1 MTGAEGLS
9 GLQLDGKIIG
19 PHGVPVMR
27 AMHQKPPGAH
37 RFEPFERFGD
47 PVGIAKGLELDRG
60 IGKLFGNADG
70 NPVSQAFVRLSGG
83 VDRNFPEPCVLV
95 DLHSGQWKA
104 FILEGRVEQIQAAL
118 CSGFV
123 GAEIVSVVA
132 HVRFFPSSVAAW
144 AAAVSSALRVVL
156 LAAAARASSFGWAK
170 LRILSFCPGEFEAAV
185 ANEIAP
191 DGLTHNRMIAPS
203 GRDSL

>member
-60 IGKLFGNADG
+60 IGNSSAMQAAILFR
-70 NPVSQAFVRLSGG
+70 RLSSGISGG

-95 DLHSGQWKA
+95 DLHGGQWKA

-191 DGLTHNRMIAPS
+191 EGLTHNRIMAPS
-203 GRDSL
+203 GRVAL